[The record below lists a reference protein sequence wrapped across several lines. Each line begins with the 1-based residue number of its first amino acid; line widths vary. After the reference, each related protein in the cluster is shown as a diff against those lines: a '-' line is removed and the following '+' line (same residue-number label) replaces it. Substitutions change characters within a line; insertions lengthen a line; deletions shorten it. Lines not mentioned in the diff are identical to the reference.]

1 MRVELPGG
9 GWRGSSPMRR
19 RMRARSARLTGML
32 RRRRSGWLWWP
43 HGRGGRRRIPKNIFR
58 FIYMC
63 EKDWHNYLH
72 PITGAR
78 DHTSIP
84 RDQRS
89 RRMDVRHRLAL
100 TAQRAAPRWHVGR
113 NSPKAVPYTPVMWWR
128 YICVNLFLYKR
139 KILKKKSIFPNFSTS
154 NFLRKGPPT
163 ISYCRSC
170 AAQYLVPTSV
180 VSNSAP

>member
-1 MRVELPGG
+1 MAWVVADAAAHAGEVGAAHRNAPSPPQRVAMVAAWPG
-9 GWRGSSPMRR
+9 RTPEN
-19 RMRARSARLTGML
+19 
-32 RRRRSGWLWWP
+32 P
-43 HGRGGRRRIPKNIFR
+43 EKYFR

-72 PITGAR
+72 RITGAR
-78 DHTSIP
+78 DRTSIP

-89 RRMDVRHRLAL
+89 RRMAVRHRLAL
-100 TAQRAAPRWHVGR
+100 TARRAAPRWHVGR
-113 NSPKAVPYTPVMWWR
+113 NSPKAVPYPVMWWR
-128 YICVNLFLYKR
+128 YICVNLYLYKR
-139 KILKKKSIFPNFSTS
+139 KIFLKKNIFPNFSTS